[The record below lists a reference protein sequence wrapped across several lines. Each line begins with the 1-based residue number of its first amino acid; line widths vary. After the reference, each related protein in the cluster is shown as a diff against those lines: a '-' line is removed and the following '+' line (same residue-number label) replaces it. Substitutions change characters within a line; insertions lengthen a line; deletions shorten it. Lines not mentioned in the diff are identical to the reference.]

1 MSGGTNEPRYPQ
13 KVSHMV
19 TQIPD
24 EEFIENVTIPDLFSS
39 KSNVFHRLAKFF
51 KENTNM
57 GQKARVLLEVNSI
70 LNNGQL
76 TPDLL
81 NDIIEK
87 LLSVVPDRE
96 NEPCLMRRVSII
108 RDNFSI
114 VYNAGYSSIV
124 DEFKDSLLSSLSYLA
139 EGMLNNVVK
148 TLHDYFHNEFARI
161 VDQDIENGTAR
172 SIEIYAKY
180 LKLLR
185 QFVEGKEVS
194 VDKLSEALKVIGV
207 ESPNEIAE
215 LLMTFRPKLVIEFMG
230 NRLRDMHGYLGILIR
245 ELGYDI
251 C

>member
-19 TQIPD
+19 QIPD
-24 EEFIENVTIPDLFSS
+24 EEYIEYVTIPDLFSK
-39 KSNVFHRLAKFF
+39 KSSMFNRLAKFF
-51 KENTNM
+51 KDDVGM
-57 GQKARVLLEVNSI
+57 GQKAHVLLEVNSI
-70 LNNGQL
+70 LNNSQL
-76 TPDLL
+76 TPEVLG
-81 NDIIEK
+81 NVIEK

-96 NEPCLMRRVSII
+96 NEQCLMRWVSIV
-108 RDNFSI
+108 RDSFNI
-114 VYNAGYSSIV
+114 VYNAGYSSV
-124 DEFKDSLLSSLSYLA
+124 VEEFKDSLLSSLSSLA
-139 EGMLNNVVK
+139 EDVLNNVVRMFD
-148 TLHDYFHNEFARI
+148 DYFHNEFARI

-215 LLMTFRPKLVIEFMG
+215 LLMTFRPKLVIEFMSD
-230 NRLRDMHGYLGILIR
+230 RLRDMHGYLGILIR
-245 ELGYDI
+245 ELGYNI